1 MGKIK
6 KRLVYGV
13 RFRSMQFHD
22 RNLAT
27 QNSAKTVALYTLI
40 EILTHANI
48 AFEEKTY
55 YFK

>member
-6 KRLVYGV
+6 KRLVSSV

-27 QNSAKTVALYTLI
+27 QNEAKTVALYTLI

>member
-6 KRLVYGV
+6 KRLVSSV

-22 RNLAT
+22 RNL
-27 QNSAKTVALYTLI
+27 AKTVALYTLI

-55 YFK
+55 YY

>member
-13 RFRSMQFHD
+13 RFRSMQFHT

-40 EILTHANI
+40 EILTHAI
-48 AFEEKTY
+48 IGFKEKTY